1 MAFIIRHIS
10 TDRFW
15 VSGADQ
21 KIRLGSGA
29 TKYTVID
36 GVLKNAESGMNVMHA
51 AGVVHESS
59 AHPTNW
65 LMSDGFISTDGIHAF
80 WDSGREMIMA
90 GASPEK
96 WMVIYDDTPAEP
108 VAAVEEPVA
117 AVEEPVAAVEESDGE
132 SVPDLVSDEDVPV
145 ARSAALIEEALNAS
159 LVVEDEVEDEVEDAE

>member
-117 AVEEPVAAVEESDGE
+117 AVEESDGE